1 MRLDEAVGIM
11 EGRLLTETDGAD
23 LGRDAKGGCAADL
36 MSDVLAYLQ
45 PGAILLT
52 GLCNPL
58 VVRTAQ
64 MADAV
69 AIVFVLGKEPPEET
83 IRLANQE
90 GIPLISSVYGMFELC
105 GRLYERGLPC
115 LEISGEK
122 AACEKK
128 SGNRQGEPHGSRGR
142 T

>member
-1 MRLDEAVGIM
+1 MRLDEAVRII
-11 EGRLLTETDGAD
+11 EGRILTEAGEAD
-23 LGRDAKGGCAADL
+23 LGKEVKGGCAADL

-69 AIVFVLGKEPPEET
+69 AIVFVLGKEPLEET
-83 IRLANQE
+83 TELANQE
-90 GIPLISSVYGMFELC
+90 GIPLISSAYGMFELC
-105 GRLYERGLPC
+105 GRLYQRGLPC
-115 LEISGEK
+115 LEVSNEK
-122 AACEKK
+122 A
-128 SGNRQGEPHGSRGR
+128 SGKEGLSNRQGSPHSARGW